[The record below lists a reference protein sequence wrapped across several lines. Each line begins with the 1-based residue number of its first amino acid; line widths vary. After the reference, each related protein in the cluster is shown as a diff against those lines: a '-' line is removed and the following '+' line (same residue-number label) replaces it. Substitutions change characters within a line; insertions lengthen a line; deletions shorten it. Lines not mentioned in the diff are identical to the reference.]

1 MIYMKIAIISMFG
14 HFECLFFLCEIL
26 QEHKI
31 TLYIAN
37 HTKGEEYAICKAYSN
52 IEVIKITENLSEDIL
67 SIYDETIKLSSND
80 SVLHHSRVISLLHLS
95 SLKDNSNRYISLS
108 PFVEG
113 ENVSY
118 MLPVYNPIEVRICY
132 NKSITYVGYFLN
144 SWVDEDLQYFIENSH
159 HNFNFVVWGDG
170 NYDNLTR
177 FPNVRLYCNVQYE
190 HLSEIINDSSSDDD
204 ESVSSEPEPL
214 NFNISSPSSNSNEEL
229 LGCGMESLD
238 LSSDTGLDSGSDDG
252 SDDGSELSFDARFEK
267 EFTIIPSST
276 SSSCKMEED
285 LEEKLDD
292 EPEQEFK
299 ESKSIL
305 IKVSK
310 MIMDITASDDFS
322 IKLENSH
329 RVLDMVQKMLH
340 L

>member
-190 HLSEIINDSSSDDD
+190 HLSEIINDSSYILLRNASYINYDRFTGMISLALSFKKPMIVDKRTKED
-204 ESVSSEPEPL
+204 Y
-214 NFNISSPSSNSNEEL
+214 NIP
-229 LGCGMESLD
+229 GIVYKKRY
-238 LSSDTGLDSGSDDG
+238 
-252 SDDGSELSFDARFEK
+252 SELIDTLNDEI
-267 EFTIIPSST
+267 TPIIY
-276 SSSCKMEED
+276 
-285 LEEKLDD
+285 EKLVD
-292 EPEQEFK
+292 
-299 ESKSIL
+299 SIGEL
-305 IKVSK
+305 NKAIVNKNK
-310 MIMDITASDDFS
+310 RIICE
-322 IKLENSH
+322 LCG
-329 RVLDMVQKMLH
+329 
-340 L
+340 

>member
-31 TLYIAN
+31 TLYNAN
-37 HTKGEEYAICKAYSN
+37 HTKGEEYSICKEYSN
-52 IEVIKITENLSEDIL
+52 IEVIKITENISEDIL

-190 HLSEIINDSSSDDD
+190 HLSEIINDSSYILLRNASYINYDRFTGMISLALSFKKPMIVDKRTKED
-204 ESVSSEPEPL
+204 Y
-214 NFNISSPSSNSNEEL
+214 NIP
-229 LGCGMESLD
+229 GIVYKKRY
-238 LSSDTGLDSGSDDG
+238 
-252 SDDGSELSFDARFEK
+252 SELIDTLNDEI
-267 EFTIIPSST
+267 TPIIY
-276 SSSCKMEED
+276 
-285 LEEKLDD
+285 EKLVD
-292 EPEQEFK
+292 
-299 ESKSIL
+299 SIGEL
-305 IKVSK
+305 NKAIINKNK
-310 MIMDITASDDFS
+310 RIICE
-322 IKLENSH
+322 LCG
-329 RVLDMVQKMLH
+329 
-340 L
+340 